1 MIVEEKKGKKI
12 KGRVVQM
19 DKTENQNKTS
29 KQLFYLS
36 VEEKCYKCNKEKS
49 MKIRCS
55 IVFQRMFSK
64 TQKQKEER

>member
-1 MIVEEKKGKKI
+1 MWKKKKGKKI

-36 VEEKCYKCNKEKS
+36 VEENVINAIKKN
-49 MKIRCS
+49 
-55 IVFQRMFSK
+55 Q
-64 TQKQKEER
+64 